1 MRSGVSFLE
10 ALHVLWLGALGK
22 CPGCRTHS
30 MFRGFATLYER
41 CPNCSIRYEREDGA
55 WLGATALGYMVGAL
69 VAVFLGLAELRWHP
83 IGELGLHPLGTII
96 VVSLLVTV
104 PAYRPAKG
112 VWFALLWLYE
122 FTDEAEPPAG
132 AEPSTE
138 AR

>member
-1 MRSGVSFLE
+1 
-10 ALHVLWLGALGK
+10 
-22 CPGCRTHS
+22 